1 MVVFYYQK
9 AYSPCDWAMGHLP
22 PPLFDKL
29 LMARRKEREDLRWYS
44 TIDLARIISEVG
56 FSCNRCAKCCTRA
69 FNGHVHLLDDDA
81 DRVRKSDP
89 AALEPAF
96 PFDFCDQ
103 HGTFYVSGYTIRS
116 QQDEAGSCFF
126 LEDGNCRIYPA
137 RPRVCGIYPYML
149 HREPDEDGI
158 IDWRQ
163 ISGLNEHGEYHTE
176 ISREQALSLAR
187 ETKQFEEAVLDHAI
201 AFLEYTGDY
210 FSRLGLRHVRKV
222 YDDRLRAYRQGAVLE
237 VLVYHRGRF
246 EPWQVTA
253 GKSVPVQNEY
263 PE

>member
-1 MVVFYYQK
+1 MSVVIPKPFRNLLKQK
-9 AYSPCDWAMGHLP
+9 IE
-22 PPLFDKL
+22 
-29 LMARRKEREDLRWYS
+29 EREA
-44 TIDLARIISEVG
+44 ILAYPAERLAGIFSEVG

-69 FNGHVHLLDDDA
+69 FNGHVHLLDDDL
-81 DRVRKSDP
+81 DRVRGFAPD
-89 AALEPAF
+89 ALEPAF

-116 QQDEAGSCFF
+116 QQDGAGSCFF

-246 EPWQVTA
+246 EPWWVTA

>member
-1 MVVFYYQK
+1 MNPVIPVPFRNLLKQK
-9 AYSPCDWAMGHLP
+9 IE
-22 PPLFDKL
+22 
-29 LMARRKEREDLRWYS
+29 EREAL
-44 TIDLARIISEVG
+44 LAYREERLADIVTEVG

-81 DRVRKSDP
+81 DQVSGFEP
-89 AALEPAF
+89 EALEPAF

-137 RPRVCGIYPYML
+137 RPRVCRVYPYML
-149 HREPDEDGI
+149 HREPDEKGI

-163 ISGLNEHGEYHTE
+163 ISGLNVHGDYHSE
-176 ISREQALSLAR
+176 ISSEDAIGLAR
-187 ETKQFEEAVLDHAI
+187 ETKLFETAVLDHDI
-201 AFLEYTGDY
+201 AFLEYTRDN

-222 YDDRLRAYRQGAVLE
+222 YDDRIRAYRKGTVVK

-246 EPWQVTA
+246 KPWQVAA
-253 GKSVPVQNEY
+253 GESIPIQDEY

>member
-1 MVVFYYQK
+1 MNLVLTAPFRNLLNQK
-9 AYSPCDWAMGHLP
+9 I
-22 PPLFDKL
+22 
-29 LMARRKEREDLRWYS
+29 KEREAL
-44 TIDLARIISEVG
+44 LAYPEERLAGIFMEVG

-81 DRVRKSDP
+81 DQVRGLEP
-89 AALEPAF
+89 EALEPAF

-103 HGTFYVSGYTIRS
+103 QGTLYVSGYTIRS
-116 QQDEAGSCFF
+116 QQDGAGSCFL

-163 ISGLNEHGEYHTE
+163 ISGLDEHGEYHGD
-176 ISREQALSLAR
+176 ISREHALFLAR
-187 ETKQFEEAVLDHAI
+187 ETKDFEKAVLDHDI
-201 AFLEYTGDY
+201 AFLEYSGQY
-210 FSRLGLRHVRKV
+210 FSRHGLSHVRKV
-222 YDDRLRAYRQGAVLE
+222 YDERLRAYCQGAVLK
-237 VLVYHRGRF
+237 VMVYHRGRF

-263 PE
+263 LE